1 MDTIQSNN
9 LIYGSLF
16 LGLLGF
22 ALYFY
27 LLEATIVQALKKF
40 KKWEE
45 SEKDKTN

>member
-1 MDTIQSNN
+1 MDSNTLVYGG
-9 LIYGSLF
+9 LIG
-16 LGLLGF
+16 GLLGLV
-22 ALYFY
+22 LYFY

>member
-1 MDTIQSNN
+1 MDSNN
-9 LIYGSLF
+9 ILYGSII
-16 LGLLGF
+16 LGLLG
-22 ALYFY
+22 LVLTYFY

>member
-1 MDTIQSNN
+1 MDSNN
-9 LIYGSLF
+9 ILYGSIIF
-16 LGLLGF
+16 GLLGLV
-22 ALYFY
+22 LYFY